1 MSDLRY
7 WLWLAQL
14 GVSPRIARRCLR
26 AAGGVKELFLADPR
40 SLGSVEGIR
49 ASDVRALGRKDISQA
64 EAIEQNCRA
73 NGISIL
79 CLQDA
84 EYPDRLR
91 SIEDPPLVIYVKGK
105 LPPVDDR
112 LCIGIVGT
120 RKATD
125 YGKETAAR
133 IAGELAEK
141 GGVIVTGLAE
151 GVDSAAAKGALKARG
166 TVIAVLGTGVDVV
179 YPAWN
184 TQLQERVGQLGALVS
199 EYPPG
204 STATRYSF
212 PRRNR
217 IISGLCLGVAVVQ
230 APQRS
235 GALIT
240 AAHAQE
246 QGRDVF
252 VVPGAVDDPGFQGSN
267 ALIRD
272 GAQLIRGG
280 DDILEEYSF
289 RYPEL
294 LRQSA
299 RNRANMPEDPTKEAI
314 DKAGSVDYSSLSEQ
328 LESLTEPELKAVEV
342 LAQGEHFKDEL
353 IRLSGLSAQSIMAAL
368 TMLQLKGY
376 VREENGRYRLLVRY
390 YKDQSQV

>member
-7 WLWLAQL
+7 WLWLAQS

-40 SLGSVEGIR
+40 SLSGVEGIR
-49 ASDVRALGRKDISQA
+49 ASDVHALARKDISQA
-64 EAIEQNCRA
+64 EAIERSCRDA
-73 NGISIL
+73 GVSIL
-79 CLQDA
+79 CLGDSA
-84 EYPDRLR
+84 YPDRLR

-112 LCIGIVGT
+112 LCIGVVGT

-125 YGKETAAR
+125 YGKETAGR
-133 IAGELAEK
+133 IARELADK

-151 GVDSAAAKGALKARG
+151 GVDSAAAKGALEAGG

-184 TQLQERVGQLGALVS
+184 TQLQERVSRYGALVS

-204 STATRYSF
+204 SAAARYSF

-230 APQRS
+230 APVRS

-294 LRQSA
+294 LRRSA
-299 RNRANMPEDPTKEAI
+299 QRKAQTPEDPTKEAI
-314 DKAGSVDYSSLSEQ
+314 DKAGSVGYSSLSEQ

-342 LAQGEHFKDEL
+342 LARGERFKDEL
-353 IRLSGLSAQSIMAAL
+353 IRMSGLSAQSVMAAL

-390 YKDQSQV
+390 TDQSQV

>member
-7 WLWLAQL
+7 WLWLAQS
-14 GVSPRIARRCLR
+14 GVSPLIARRCLR
-26 AAGGVKELFLADPR
+26 TVGSVKELFLADPR
-40 SLGSVEGIR
+40 ALRGVEGIR
-49 ASDVRALGRKDISQA
+49 AGDLQALGRKDISGA
-64 EAIEQNCRA
+64 EAIEEQCRKT
-73 NGISIL
+73 GVDIL
-79 CLQDA
+79 CLQDSD
-84 EYPDRLR
+84 YPDRLR
-91 SIEDPPLVIYVKGK
+91 SIEDPPPVIYIKGK

-120 RKATD
+120 RRSSD
-125 YGKETAAR
+125 YGRETASRLAR
-133 IAGELAEK
+133 ELTER
-141 GGVIVTGLAE
+141 GCTVVTGLAE
-151 GVDSAAAKGALKARG
+151 GIDSAAAKGALEAGGK
-166 TVIAVLGTGVDVV
+166 VIAVLGTGVDVV

-184 TQLQERVGQLGALVS
+184 TRLQETVAASGALVS

-204 STATRYSF
+204 STAKRYSF

-217 IISGLCLGVAVVQ
+217 IVSGLSLGIAVVQ
-230 APQRS
+230 APEKS

-272 GAQLIRGG
+272 GAQLIRTGE
-280 DDILEEYSF
+280 DILEEYGF

-294 LRQSA
+294 VRTAA
-299 RNRANMPEDPTKEAI
+299 RMKAESGEKATKEAI

-328 LESLTEPELKAVEV
+328 LEGLTEPELKAVEV
-342 LAQGEHFKDEL
+342 LAGGACFKDEL
-353 IRLSGLSAQSIMAAL
+353 IRRSGLSAQSAMAAL

-376 VREENGRYRLLVRY
+376 VRDENGRFRLLVRY
-390 YKDQSQV
+390 GH